1 MPYQQTK
8 ILVYFCIPLNALL
21 DQKHSTIVPSISGGL
36 DLGPLGRPNSMDAQ
50 VPYKNDSRAGSL
62 HLDSASLNSKNQR
75 LNLIHSWLNLWL
87 PNPWIWY
94 GGPTVCVVS
103 QLPDS
108 KPTLGSILI
117 SLFLLIPNKAYYVA
131 HS

>member
-1 MPYQQTK
+1 
-8 ILVYFCIPLNALL
+8 
-21 DQKHSTIVPSISGGL
+21 
-36 DLGPLGRPNSMDAQ
+36 MDAQ